1 MSKTVR
7 KTVLVLVKLGVLSAI
22 LVYAFSKL
30 QLNDELALPEPGTPA
45 AQELHAQRDT
55 QGHVLFALTAASGAE
70 VAVPE
75 GSRLVIQ
82 TRPMAPGGHYGVTL
96 RDGTLLQI
104 PARQVDGP
112 TPALRLLPGFRST
125 LREIRWGPLVLAL
138 LLMAVPQLLVGV
150 RWLILL
156 HASGVHLPLATGLR
170 LHLLGLFFN
179 TFMPGGTGGDI
190 IKAVAVAHY
199 THRRAEAISMILVD
213 RALGMFMILIVPA
226 FVLAF
231 GFEHAPGVGRSLGM
245 VLGALLM
252 VCVLFFSA
260 RFRRLIRWEAVLA
273 RLPFHA
279 IVQRIDAAVYG
290 LRVRRWELAGA
301 VAASA
306 GVQVFFA
313 LTVMMAGAALGL
325 ERTKPQH
332 YFLFVPMGLLANS
345 MPVSFGGF
353 GLMEG
358 AFLKLFS
365 AAGVATATQGFMLG
379 ITTRLLLLAWA
390 LPGGLFALVGTGR
403 AEVAEARHAAEEG
416 PVMVVGEAG
425 SA

>member
-7 KTVLVLVKLGVLSAI
+7 KVVLVLLKVGVLGAI
-22 LVYAFSKL
+22 LAYAFSKL
-30 QLNDELALPEPGTPA
+30 QMNDELALPEPGTPA
-45 AQELHAQRDT
+45 AAELHEQRDA
-55 QGHVLFALTAASGAE
+55 QGNVIFALVTPDGTPAP
-70 VAVPE
+70 VPA
-75 GSRLVIQ
+75 GSHLVVHS
-82 TRPMAPGGHYGVTL
+82 RPSSPAGHYDVQV
-96 RDGTLLQI
+96 REGTHLQI
-104 PARQVDGP
+104 PAHQVDGP

-125 LREIRWGPLVLAL
+125 LREIRWGPLVVAW
-138 LLMAVPQLLVGV
+138 LLMAVPQLLVGL

-170 LHLLGLFFN
+170 LHMLGLFFN

-190 IKAVAVAHY
+190 IKAVAVARY

-231 GFEHAPGVGRSLGM
+231 GFEHAPGVGRSLGA
-245 VLGALLM
+245 VLAVLLTI
-252 VCVLFFSA
+252 CVLFFSSH
-260 RFRRLIRWEAVLA
+260 FRRLIRWEALLA

-279 IVQRIDAAVYG
+279 ILQRIDAAVYG
-290 LRVRRWELAGA
+290 LRTRRWDLLGALLA
-301 VAASA
+301 SI

-325 ERTKPQH
+325 DRTKPQH

-379 ITTRLLLLAWA
+379 IVTRLLLLAWA

-416 PVMVVGEAG
+416 PVIAVGETG